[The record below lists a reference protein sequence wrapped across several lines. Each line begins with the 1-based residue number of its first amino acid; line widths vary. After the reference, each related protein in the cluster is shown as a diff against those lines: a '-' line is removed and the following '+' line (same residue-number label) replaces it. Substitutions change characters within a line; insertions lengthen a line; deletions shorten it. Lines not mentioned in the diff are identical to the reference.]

1 MILCFCTVFSG
12 CRKQDR
18 DFILEKEG
26 EEAVSEEALSQEEK
40 PEISK
45 TPSVTEAETLP
56 SVTEM
61 PEEIFVDVCGSSFGH
76 PGLLGLEVTRLIN
89 RRIQSGKCKQF
100 ARCREAM
107 DIANLTKYHPAIGS
121 PNARDGHDHR
131 VEAGDKVCH
140 FKLCME

>member
-1 MILCFCTVFSG
+1 MSPAFGSLGIV
-12 CRKQDR
+12 
-18 DFILEKEG
+18 
-26 EEAVSEEALSQEEK
+26 VSFESRIVLYDIMCCIYE
-40 PEISK
+40 
-45 TPSVTEAETLP
+45 SVTKNTRA
-56 SVTEM
+56 
-61 PEEIFVDVCGSSFGH
+61 SFGH